1 MNGADD
7 GTRTRDLLI
16 TNQLLYQLSYV
27 GVALRSYR
35 PPPRLGKINAAACL
49 ATPAAPAH
57 TREPTFNPMET
68 LLRLLQQ
75 DATTPRED
83 IARLLNLSVEEVN
96 SRIAAMEKDGV
107 IRGYQA
113 VVDRDKL
120 DQNTVTAFIE
130 VRITPERG
138 GGFDRVAQRIAKFDQ
153 VVSCYLISGGYDLL
167 VVVQGGSL
175 REVASFVSE
184 KLSTIESVISTATHF
199 RLKAY
204 KENGNLFLSEVNQ
217 DRLAVSP

>member
-1 MNGADD
+1 
-7 GTRTRDLLI
+7 
-16 TNQLLYQLSYV
+16 
-27 GVALRSYR
+27 
-35 PPPRLGKINAAACL
+35 
-49 ATPAAPAH
+49 
-57 TREPTFNPMET
+57 MET

-83 IARLLNLSVEEVN
+83 LARLLNLPVEEVN
-96 SRIAAMEKDGV
+96 SRIAALEKDGV

-113 VVDRDKL
+113 IVDRDKL
-120 DQNTVTAFIE
+120 DHNTVTAFIE

-138 GGFDRVAQRIAKFDQ
+138 GGFDRIAQRIAKFDQ

-184 KLSTIESVISTATHF
+184 RLSTIESVISTATHF

-204 KENGNLFLSEVNQ
+204 KENGNLFLSDVSE

>member
-1 MNGADD
+1 
-7 GTRTRDLLI
+7 
-16 TNQLLYQLSYV
+16 
-27 GVALRSYR
+27 
-35 PPPRLGKINAAACL
+35 
-49 ATPAAPAH
+49 
-57 TREPTFNPMET
+57 MET

-75 DATTPRED
+75 DSTVSRED
-83 IARLLNLSVEEVN
+83 LARQLNLPVEEVAA
-96 SRIAAMEKDGV
+96 RIASLEKDGV

-113 VVDRDKL
+113 IVDKERLDK
-120 DQNTVTAFIE
+120 NTVTAFIE

-138 GGFDRVAQRIAKFDQ
+138 GGFDRIAQRIAKFDQ

-199 RLKAY
+199 RLKTY
-204 KENGNLFLSEVNQ
+204 KENGALFAAEEPE

>member
-1 MNGADD
+1 
-7 GTRTRDLLI
+7 
-16 TNQLLYQLSYV
+16 
-27 GVALRSYR
+27 
-35 PPPRLGKINAAACL
+35 
-49 ATPAAPAH
+49 
-57 TREPTFNPMET
+57 MET
-68 LLRLLQQ
+68 LLRILQQ
-75 DATTPRED
+75 DATVSRED
-83 IARLLNLSVEEVN
+83 LARQLNLSLEEVQA
-96 SRIAAMEKDGV
+96 RIAALEKDGV

-113 VVDRDKL
+113 IVDRERL

-138 GGFDRVAQRIAKFDQ
+138 GGFDRTAQRIAKFDQ

-204 KENGNLFLSEVNQ
+204 KENGALLTNEAPEE
-217 DRLAVSP
+217 RLPVSP